1 MAKTTSKQLIDIK
14 IIPVYN
20 SDTNVVKSVNY
31 KIIVFDDVIGQNQN
45 TVVELLQQSV
55 LSSEDLAAENYIT
68 IDGTTTQTEI
78 INWAHTN
85 LGGDEAAADMIS
97 YAETKLDETLY
108 LLDGT
113 ADYDFSTNP
122 A

>member
-14 IIPVYN
+14 VIPAYN

-97 YAETKLDETLY
+97 YAETKLDEKLY